1 MCDIIY
7 MKATEMINLTQLG
20 LFTYKR
26 ENENRE
32 LENYSLKALK
42 NT

>member
-1 MCDIIY
+1 MSNIIDRT
-7 MKATEMINLTQLG
+7 ATEMINLTQLG

-26 ENENRE
+26 EKENRE

-42 NT
+42 NM